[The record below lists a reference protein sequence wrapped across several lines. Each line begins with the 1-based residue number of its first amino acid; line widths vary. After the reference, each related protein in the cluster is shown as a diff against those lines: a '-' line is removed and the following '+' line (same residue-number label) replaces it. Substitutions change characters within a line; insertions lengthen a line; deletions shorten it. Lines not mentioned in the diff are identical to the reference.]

1 MKTIPLLP
9 VLLVL
14 SLAANGALAFLA
26 LRRPVAA
33 GPASSVATA
42 ASGAANAATNA
53 RPASGALAAPLAER
67 LAAAR
72 TPADFKEV
80 VAELRA
86 AGLPD
91 SLLRLVVQAAVGED
105 FARRQ
110 RAIFD
115 FSSVP
120 YWREPTPTAEQTKA
134 MRALDRER
142 RALLADLGLSPSP
155 FEQSVRQRQF
165 GGLPEAKAAALE
177 KIQQDYTDL
186 RMELFSQRQ
195 GPNEDRLAQE
205 RLLREEQQRDIEAL
219 LTPAEKLEW
228 EVRTSGAAANLRRQL
243 REVEVTE
250 EEFRSLFAAQ
260 RSYEQVTQPGGSF
273 PQGVRSIDQQ
283 EAALDAWD
291 AQQAELRRVL
301 GDDRYRKAALQ
312 SPNVFGSRLN
322 EFIEARPQLGSDQV
336 AAILRLPQAISVE
349 MARANSG
356 PGISADERRART
368 AAVRDRIRAELT
380 QLLGATTAQEL
391 IATGALPGFGRPPG
405 ATPPAVRLPG
415 GG

>member
-26 LRRPVAA
+26 LRGPAAA

-72 TPADFKEV
+72 TPADFKDV

-91 SLLRLVVQAAVGED
+91 SLVRMVVQAAVGED

-120 YWREPTPTAEQTKA
+120 YWREPTPTPEQNKA
-134 MRALDRER
+134 IRALDRER
-142 RALLADLGLSPSP
+142 RALLADLGLPPSP
-155 FEQSVRQRQF
+155 FEQAVRQRQF

-177 KIQQDYTDL
+177 KIQQDYNDL
-186 RMELFSQRQ
+186 RMELYSQRQ
-195 GPNEDRLAQE
+195 GRNEDRMAQE
-205 RLLREEQQRDIEAL
+205 RLLREEQQRDIDAL
-219 LTPAEKLEW
+219 LTPAEKMEW
-228 EVRTSGAAANLRRQL
+228 EVRTSSASANLRRQL

-260 RSYEQVTQPGGSF
+260 RTYEQVTQPGGMF
-273 PQGVRSIDQQ
+273 PQGRRSADQQ

-301 GDDRYRKAALQ
+301 GDDRYRKAALAGANSFAPQ
-312 SPNVFGSRLN
+312 LN
-322 EFIEARPQLGSDQV
+322 AFLEARPQIGADQMV
-336 AAILRLPQAISVE
+336 AILRLPQAI
-349 MARANSG
+349 MAELTRATDV
-356 PGISADERRART
+356 PGVSSDERRVRMT
-368 AAVRDRIRAELT
+368 AVQDRYRAELT

-391 IATGALPGFGRPPG
+391 IATGALPGFSRPPG
-405 ATPPAVRLPG
+405 AASPAVRLPG